1 MNCDYYRVIVIQSIR
16 YSNRGLNKSASVK
29 VKTRLIFIVVV
40 QGRNERRGRK
50 GDKGKRKGGREGRQ
64 KQPFY
69 PRKRFSLANE
79 ARAWR

>member
-1 MNCDYYRVIVIQSIR
+1 MNCDYYRVIVIIQSIR

-50 GDKGKRKGGREGRQ
+50 GDKGTRRKAEAA
-64 KQPFY
+64 FLSSEEILA
-69 PRKRFSLANE
+69 RK
-79 ARAWR
+79 